1 MAKARR
7 SRKRDDNPDGGLDG
21 GSDGKGEGNG
31 WKAARTWIA
40 GIVSAVLIAAIGV
53 VFTAW
58 YTARGSDTLDRIGGE
73 PPLTVG
79 HVEVEYGERDLA
91 LREPL
96 TDPQDRAT
104 LLGKAVNDADL
115 AAMLSRHH
123 IATIDDL
130 TATVVLVGN
139 RSSVRVID
147 IEPRILLRAPRSD
160 AVYLV
165 EETAGET
172 GTVELVA
179 DLDRRPLRFAMKK
192 EPDVPYFRKKQIDL
206 QRGERVTLS
215 LSVVGEDAYYEFDL
229 VATVLAGEQ
238 SEQIVIKGPGGG
250 PFRLT
255 GRAGSYRK
263 AYRKA
268 SNGGW
273 TPMPPGHA
281 CTTADKC

>member
-1 MAKARR
+1 MARARR
-7 SRKRDDNPDGGLDG
+7 SRKRDDNPDDG
-21 GSDGKGEGNG
+21 PDDKGEGKA

-58 YTARGSDTLDRIGGE
+58 YTASGSDTIDRIGGE
-73 PPLTVG
+73 PPLTAG
-79 HVEVEYGERDLA
+79 HVEVKYDERDLA
-91 LREPL
+91 LREPV
-96 TDPQDRAT
+96 TDPEDRAA
-104 LLGKAVNDADL
+104 LLGKAVSDAEL

-123 IATIDDL
+123 VATIDDL

-206 QRGERVTLS
+206 QRGERVTLD
-215 LSVVGEDAYYEFDL
+215 LSVVGEGAYYEFDL
-229 VATVLAGEQ
+229 VATVLAGER
-238 SEQIVIKGPGGG
+238 SEQIVIKGPGSG

-255 GRAGSYRK
+255 GRASSYRK

-273 TPMPPGHA
+273 TPMPPDQA